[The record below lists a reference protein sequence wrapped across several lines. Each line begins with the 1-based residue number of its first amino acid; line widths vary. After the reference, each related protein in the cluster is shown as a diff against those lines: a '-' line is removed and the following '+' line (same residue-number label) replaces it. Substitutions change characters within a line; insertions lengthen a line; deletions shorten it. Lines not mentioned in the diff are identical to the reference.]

1 MGRKKMKSIRVHEFG
16 GPEVL
21 KLEEIP
27 DPKPTSNQILV
38 TIRAVGINP
47 VDTYIR
53 AGTYPLKPP
62 LPYTPG
68 TDAAGVIESVGDK
81 VDRFKPGDRVWVS
94 GTSDISLGTYSQ
106 KTLCNP
112 NQVYPLP
119 DKLTFQQGAAVN
131 VPYIT
136 AYHALFQVA
145 CAIAGETVLV
155 HGATGGVGLAATQLA
170 VSRGLTVIGTGSTQE
185 GRSLVKAQ
193 GASHVLDHSNP
204 AYLDEIMQ
212 ITNGK
217 GVNVICEMLANKNLA
232 KDLQLL
238 ARNGRVAIIGSR
250 GKIEIDPRD
259 LMKSHGKALGVSP
272 GTEAER
278 YESTAA
284 ITAGLFG
291 GILNP
296 IVDQEY
302 PLAEASHAHEEILS
316 SGSKGKIVLIP

>member
-1 MGRKKMKSIRVHEFG
+1 MKAIRVPQFG

-27 DPKPTSNQILV
+27 DPKPAPNQILV
-38 TIRAVGINP
+38 SLRAVGINP
-47 VDTYIR
+47 VETYIR

-68 TDAAGVIESVGDK
+68 TDAAGVIESVGGE
-81 VDRFKPGDRVWVS
+81 VDRFKPGDRVWV
-94 GTSDISLGTYSQ
+94 GNTADVSLGTYAQ

-112 NQVYPLP
+112 NQVFPLP
-119 DKLTFQQGAAVN
+119 GKLSFQQGAAVN

-145 CAIAGETVLV
+145 SAIAGETVLV
-155 HGATGGVGLAATQLA
+155 HGATGGVGLAAVQLA
-170 VSRGLTVIGTGSTQE
+170 SSRGLTVIGTGGTEE
-185 GRSLVKAQ
+185 GRKLVKDQ
-193 GASHVLDHSNP
+193 GASHVLDHTQP
-204 AYLDEIMQ
+204 DYLDEIMK

-217 GVNVICEMLANKNLA
+217 GVDVICEMLANKNLA
-232 KDLQLL
+232 KDLTLL
-238 ARNGRVAIIGSR
+238 AKRGRVAIIGSR

-272 GTEAER
+272 GTESER
-278 YESTAA
+278 AESTAA
-284 ITAGLFG
+284 VSAGLFAG
-291 GILNP
+291 FLNP

-302 PLAEASHAHEEILS
+302 PLAEASKAHEEIMAN
-316 SGSKGKIVLIP
+316 GSKGKIVLIP